1 MDAMTKLL
9 YDTKRLM
16 MLRYP
21 RFASEISSA
30 NISYRTDLKC
40 HTAAT
45 DGKNIF
51 FDPEYLAGLSEA
63 DRLFLIAHELM
74 HIKFAHAFRLE
85 DKNGEK
91 RDMGIWNIATD
102 AIINANLERDGFIIK
117 EGYVNRPE
125 ALNYSAEEFYQLLLE
140 EKKSKEQEQQ
150 SNSDQGSQDK
160 NRSEDSQE
168 QTESQNSNGETQQ
181 DQSNAQ
187 DGESS
192 NDKNDGEGQQI
203 GDDHSLWEE
212 AFEKRKNGDKSN
224 DNSNSSQSDDRS
236 ANDDLESHSFD
247 EKEEFE
253 KNYEERRTRAKENLE
268 RLKKEMLTD
277 SNFSD
282 KTNLGSVGESVEE
295 FDWRLLLRREV
306 EKTETIWSQRRS
318 IAENNYAYRL
328 EENDIDDEAETEV
341 MIDVSGS
348 VDLDLVKAFLRMIKP
363 ILKESKLKVGCFNE
377 KFWGMKEIKSVND
390 IDNFE
395 IPSGARGHS
404 AWTEDWD
411 LAVRSFTKK
420 REINKIVFTDGEP
433 CPGTMPKEDL
443 RNENVIWLVYGNKHF
458 KPCCGTVIQITSKQ
472 LAKLQDCKVDEV
484 SRKTR

>member
-268 RLKKEMLTD
+268 RLKNM
-277 SNFSD
+277 S
-282 KTNLGSVGESVEE
+282 
-295 FDWRLLLRREV
+295 
-306 EKTETIWSQRRS
+306 
-318 IAENNYAYRL
+318 
-328 EENDIDDEAETEV
+328 
-341 MIDVSGS
+341 
-348 VDLDLVKAFLRMIKP
+348 
-363 ILKESKLKVGCFNE
+363 LK
-377 KFWGMKEIKSVND
+377 
-390 IDNFE
+390 
-395 IPSGARGHS
+395 
-404 AWTEDWD
+404 
-411 LAVRSFTKK
+411 
-420 REINKIVFTDGEP
+420 
-433 CPGTMPKEDL
+433 
-443 RNENVIWLVYGNKHF
+443 NVIMHVMMLMYL
-458 KPCCGTVIQITSKQ
+458 IS
-472 LAKLQDCKVDEV
+472 
-484 SRKTR
+484 